1 MPASSDVD
9 FLREKA
15 ARFRQLAQ
23 TCDARTAARLLE
35 IATDMEAK
43 AAELE
48 ARRRKP

>member
-1 MPASSDVD
+1 MPPLHDVE

-23 TCDARTAARLLE
+23 NCDARTAARLLE
-35 IATDMEAK
+35 IAADMEAK

-48 ARRRKP
+48 ARRLKP